1 MCYNKK
7 HDTENCGKAV
17 CEKGGKEESMKEIH
31 SFPDFLDNLYEAGM
45 SMGGENEEGVFGLS
59 RYFGDEIVWHTED
72 AQTDPWEWRMR
83 VLHERNDIAYG
94 KFFFKKSGYI
104 TKEWFPYFYRIRRGG
119 RELQEEYEEGNVS
132 LYAKRV
138 YDQLSEHRELPLHL
152 IKEYGGFGREDKSR
166 FDSAVTQL
174 QMDLYITMC
183 GNARKKSRRGE
194 EYGWSSTVF
203 CLAEDFFEAD
213 VIKRAGEISGEEAYE
228 KLEGQILLL
237 NPGADLKK
245 VRKFIK
251 GR

>member
-1 MCYNKK
+1 M
-7 HDTENCGKAV
+7 
-17 CEKGGKEESMKEIH
+17 
-31 SFPDFLDNLYEAGM
+31 
-45 SMGGENEEGVFGLS
+45 
-59 RYFGDEIVWHTED
+59 
-72 AQTDPWEWRMR
+72 
-83 VLHERNDIAYG
+83 
-94 KFFFKKSGYI
+94 
-104 TKEWFPYFYRIRRGG
+104 
-119 RELQEEYEEGNVS
+119 S

-203 CLAEDFFEAD
+203 C
-213 VIKRAGEISGEEAYE
+213 EEAYE